1 MLQVVLFV
9 FTRTIIEVFVI
20 VFELPSKSL
29 SLFNTEQTFSPLI
42 ITIYIVPNGVAWIT
56 TPAAAGKPD

>member
-1 MLQVVLFV
+1 MLFV

-42 ITIYIVPNGVAWIT
+42 ITIYIVPNGVA
-56 TPAAAGKPD
+56 